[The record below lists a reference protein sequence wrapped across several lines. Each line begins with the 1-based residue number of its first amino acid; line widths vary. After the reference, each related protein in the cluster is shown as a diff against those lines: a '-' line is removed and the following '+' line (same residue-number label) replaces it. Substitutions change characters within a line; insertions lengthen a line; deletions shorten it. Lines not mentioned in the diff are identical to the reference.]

1 MGRMYT
7 ITFSA
12 VAITAAQDLFEISP
26 ADDKPILIH
35 GVCVGQSTE
44 EGDAASEMLA
54 WSIVRGHTSSGSGG
68 SAQTG
73 RPALSVNG
81 AAAGFACETNN
92 TTIASGGTPI
102 TLHADTFNV
111 MTGLVWVP
119 TPEMR
124 VGASQADTTIA
135 VRLLDAPADSF
146 TAYGV
151 CYVEELY

>member
-7 ITFSA
+7 VTFQNIA
-12 VAITAAQDLFEISP
+12 VTAAQDFFEISP
-26 ADDKPILIH
+26 ADDKPVLIH
-35 GVCVGQSTE
+35 GICVGQSSDA
-44 EGDAASEMLA
+44 GDSASELLR

-81 AAAGFACETNN
+81 AAAGFACEVNN

-102 TLHADTFNV
+102 TLHADVFNV
-111 MTGLVWVP
+111 MTGLVWIP

-124 VGASQADTTIA
+124 IGASQADTTIC
-135 VRLLDAPADSF
+135 VRLLSTPADSL
-146 TAYGV
+146 TMDGV
-151 CYVEELY
+151 LYLEELY

>member
-7 ITFSA
+7 VTFQNIA
-12 VAITAAQDLFEISP
+12 VTAAQDFFEISP
-26 ADDKPILIH
+26 ADDKPVLIH
-35 GVCVGQSTE
+35 GIYVGQSTE

-73 RPALSVNG
+73 RPALSTNG

-92 TTIASGGTPI
+92 TTIASGGSPI

-119 TPEMR
+119 NPEMR
-124 VGASQADTTIA
+124 VGAAQTDTTIV
-135 VRLLDAPADSF
+135 VRLLDAPADSI
-146 TAYGV
+146 TAYGG